1 MCGEHTLLALL
12 HSSRVFDQVLS
23 MSALHSQSTTQLPSC
38 ASAHREQM
46 VLISLIIGRLSRY
59 KAKLQLDQLVRD
71 CYTLTLWPTVTTR
84 FLGVTMSQGN
94 TLVHSFI
101 FEDDV
106 FWKRQVDLLPYNHLY
121 NQLYNHLLNGYK
133 RSQSQPS
140 SRETSGPQGPVQGL
154 FPYHCHPGES
164 LPEDALGWFS
174 FSVQGS
180 PPGDRRR
187 RL

>member
-1 MCGEHTLLALL
+1 
-12 HSSRVFDQVLS
+12 
-23 MSALHSQSTTQLPSC
+23 
-38 ASAHREQM
+38 
-46 VLISLIIGRLSRY
+46 
-59 KAKLQLDQLVRD
+59 
-71 CYTLTLWPTVTTR
+71 
-84 FLGVTMSQGN
+84 MSQGN
-94 TLVHSFI
+94 TRVHSFI

-106 FWKRQVDLLPYNHLY
+106 FWKRQVDLPLPEPP
-121 NQLYNHLLNGYK
+121 YNHLLNGDK